1 MTTLKL
7 EVGKSYRTRY
17 GGKAT
22 IILDGGEKADPL
34 RVLHH
39 PRTGESDWYLWHT
52 RNGKSNLSHFRDF
65 DLISEWQDEPE
76 KEKTRYIM
84 DKHGNISVLGQITVR
99 DYFAGCALQGMLAAG
114 VNWYGPEIEKLCF
127 NRADKM
133 LKARGE

>member
-76 KEKTRYIM
+76 KESIM
-84 DKHGNISVLGQITVR
+84 DLDKITVR

>member
-76 KEKTRYIM
+76 KESIM
-84 DKHGNISVLGQITVR
+84 DLDKITVR
-99 DYFAGCALQGMLAAG
+99 DYFAGCALQGILAGDTEGGLDPDQAA
-114 VNWYGPEIEKLCF
+114 EIVMSMANALMKV
-127 NRADKM
+127 
-133 LKARGE
+133 RGE